1 MSSRVAESRSARHT
15 NAAIAEPPEPDATA
29 ISDLSPAV
37 PGTHCRDYQEQNPMS
52 AIAAINRPPGKAW
65 YFLQLAPVRIVVA
78 ALSVAGIIAAVQLCA
93 RAAHIKL
100 KSTPGVIFGLFLIVV
115 MCAAYSGYARLVERR
130 KVVELAP
137 GRALAEFASG
147 VLVGAALFVATAAI
161 LGLLGVWQFDGANA
175 WTALIYPLSI
185 ALGAAFFEEIFFR
198 GILFRI
204 AEESLGSWLALA
216 LSAAVFGLVH
226 GFNPAASALSILA
239 ICLESGVLLAAAYM
253 YSRRLWLP
261 IGLHFAWNF
270 TESGV
275 FGASTSG
282 SEAQGLLVSRLSGPE
297 LLTGGAFG
305 PEASIVAVLV
315 CLGASIGLLV
325 LAGRKN
331 HIVAPV
337 WRRG

>member
-1 MSSRVAESRSARHT
+1 MADSSETDGGAAPNLPANQSQNTHRHES
-15 NAAIAEPPEPDATA
+15 
-29 ISDLSPAV
+29 
-37 PGTHCRDYQEQNPMS
+37 QEKKMS
-52 AIAAINRPPGKAW
+52 AIATINRPPGKAW

-78 ALSVAGIIAAVQLCA
+78 ALSVAGIVAAVQLCA
-93 RAAHIKL
+93 RAAHIKA
-100 KSTPGVIFGLFLIVV
+100 KSGPGMIFGVLLIFV

-130 KVVELAP
+130 KVVELTRSGAF
-137 GRALAEFASG
+137 AEFARG
-147 VLVGAALFVATAAI
+147 LLVGAALFVATASI
-161 LGLLGVWQFDGANA
+161 LGLLGVWQIDGANA
-175 WTALIYPLSI
+175 WTALLYPMSV
-185 ALGAAFFEEIFFR
+185 ALGAAVFEEIFFR

-204 AEESLGSWLALA
+204 AEESLGSWLAIA
-216 LSAAVFGLVH
+216 LSAVVFGLVH
-226 GFNPAASALSILA
+226 GLNPAASAISILA

-270 TESGV
+270 TESGI

-282 SEAQGLLVSRLSGPE
+282 AEAQGLLISRLSGSE

-315 CLGASIGLLV
+315 CLGASIGLLI
-325 LAGRKN
+325 LAHRKN

>member
-1 MSSRVAESRSARHT
+1 
-15 NAAIAEPPEPDATA
+15 
-29 ISDLSPAV
+29 
-37 PGTHCRDYQEQNPMS
+37 MS